1 MRSTDPPTQR
11 PFPRR
16 RKSPVQVD
24 PVRAQ
29 TGSAHATTLEPYL
42 DTPFPTSDYV
52 LLCSFGQ
59 NPTNEQTTQQ
69 LRAALLAAGFSP
81 RVTRHLIRVSP
92 LIHRCSKG
100 HYRLRPYEC

>member
-1 MRSTDPPTQR
+1 MRSTYRPTQR
-11 PFPRR
+11 RFPRR
-16 RKSPVQVD
+16 RESPVQVD

-29 TGSAHATTLEPYL
+29 TGSAQATMLEPYL

-59 NPTNEQTTQQ
+59 NTNEQTTRQ

-81 RVTRHLIRVSP
+81 RVTGHLIRLSP
-92 LIHRCSKG
+92 LIHRCSRG